1 MTVKKPDHAHWRGAV
16 LYSAQGF
23 QVPTRA
29 ADGGVT
35 DNYAF
40 QFGGSR
46 GHRAPLPE
54 AEDRYPVAARNC
66 SAAERAS
73 STRITAEVPAYE
85 VTLIEGT
92 YFGSWPPLLTVN
104 QLGTTEWVKPPVH
117 STLPKVGCHRDC
129 IDAVRLLSK
138 P

>member
-1 MTVKKPDHAHWRGAV
+1 MTVGKPDHV

-35 DNYAF
+35 DSYAF

-54 AEDRYPVAARNC
+54 AEDRCAVAARNC

-73 STRITAEVPAYE
+73 STRIAAEVPAYG

-92 YFGSWPPLLTVN
+92 YFGLERVNGLNHLSIRLCSTPAATV
-104 QLGTTEWVKPPVH
+104 TA
-117 STLPKVGCHRDC
+117 STPSDSSQSPTRVNKVQ
-129 IDAVRLLSK
+129 ISLA
-138 P
+138 

>member
-35 DNYAF
+35 DSYAF

-73 STRITAEVPAYE
+73 STRIAAEVPAYG

-92 YFGSWPPLLTVN
+92 YFGYGVVPGHPLPSSAIIVD
-104 QLGTTEWVKPPVH
+104 EFIFHP
-117 STLPKVGCHRDC
+117 
-129 IDAVRLLSK
+129 LSDE
-138 P
+138 